1 VAAMY
6 HPALLLLAASL
17 HLIPR
22 GLAAEPLTKLAGCS
36 IVPTTWSDGDSFL
49 IRTGG
54 GMEHTLRLYGVD
66 CIEWHVTDETD
77 ARRLR
82 EQRRYFGISEF
93 GGNVPASIEL
103 SKGFGKSAAERVA
116 LLLKLPFAVYTAFA
130 DARGDGRHQRIY
142 GFVTLANGRDLASV
156 LVEEGLAR
164 AFGVYRETPDL
175 KSNGEYREAMR
186 DLELQ
191 AAKLSRGIWAKTDW
205 EKLPEERRQQR
216 QEDADLDLAA
226 EKKGAPKGLVLDP
239 NTAARD
245 ELLKLPGVGEIIAN
259 RIIETRPYKTLED
272 LLEVPGIGSKTLEKL
287 RPHLVIGEYAK

>member
-54 GMEHTLRLYGVD
+54 GM
-66 CIEWHVTDETD
+66 
-77 ARRLR
+77 
-82 EQRRYFGISEF
+82 
-93 GGNVPASIEL
+93 
-103 SKGFGKSAAERVA
+103 ERVA